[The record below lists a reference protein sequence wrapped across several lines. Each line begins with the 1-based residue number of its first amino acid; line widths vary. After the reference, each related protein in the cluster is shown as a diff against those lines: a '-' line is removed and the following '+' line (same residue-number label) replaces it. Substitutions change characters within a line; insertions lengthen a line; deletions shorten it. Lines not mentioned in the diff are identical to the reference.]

1 MARLIINRIRILKL
15 HIMKTEKLLLRN
27 TYIRKVAGLVL
38 AMLVVSGA
46 AMAQTDSTTVQ
57 SEVQPKV
64 DKPVKNTFESA
75 WIIDNQTVMVPI
87 KGTFQ
92 MDIMHRFGTVNKGYD
107 DFYGLFA
114 PSNIRLGFNY
124 TPIDNLMMGVSIT
137 KQNMAWEGYL
147 KYAILKQTQSNRMPV
162 SVTYFGDIAYDSR
175 DKENFL
181 YNTDRFSFFNQL
193 IIASKITDAFS
204 VQVAPSHTHVNS
216 VYGYFAAPGE
226 VKGEMK
232 HDHFAVAVSGR
243 LKVTESLALIG
254 NYDQPLTQHPTNNPN
269 PNISFGIEASTSA
282 HAFQLFVG
290 NYSSI
295 TPQRNNYYNR
305 NDFRDRQFLI
315 GFNITRL
322 WNW

>member
-1 MARLIINRIRILKL
+1 M
-15 HIMKTEKLLLRN
+15 
-27 TYIRKVAGLVL
+27 L
-38 AMLVVSGA
+38 AMLLISGA
-46 AMAQTDSTTVQ
+46 AVAQEDSTVVQ
-57 SEVQPKV
+57 EVQPKT
-64 DKPVKNTFESA
+64 DKPVKNTFESI
-75 WIIDNQTVMVPI
+75 WLIDNQSVMVPI
-87 KGTFQ
+87 KGTFE

-124 TPIDNLMMGVSIT
+124 TPVNKAMVGISLT
-137 KQNMAWEGYL
+137 KQNMAWEGYF
-147 KYAILKQTQSNRMPV
+147 KYAILKQTQSNRIPV

-175 DKENFL
+175 DRENFI
-181 YNTDRFSFFNQL
+181 YNSDRFSFFNQL
-193 IIASKITDAFS
+193 IIARKITDAFS
-204 VQVAPSHTHVNS
+204 VQVAPNHTHVNS

-243 LKVTESLALIG
+243 LKVTESLALLG

-269 PNISFGIEASTSA
+269 PNVSFGIEASTSA
-282 HAFQLFVG
+282 HAFQLFAG
-290 NYSSI
+290 NFSSI

-305 NDFRDRQFLI
+305 NDFTERQFLI
-315 GFNITRL
+315 GFNITRM

>member
-1 MARLIINRIRILKL
+1 
-15 HIMKTEKLLLRN
+15 MKTAILLLSN
-27 TYIRKVAGLVL
+27 TCLRKVSLALLALLLVGGT
-38 AMLVVSGA
+38 AV
-46 AMAQTDSTTVQ
+46 AQDDSTMVQ
-57 SEVQPKV
+57 TEVQPKL

-92 MDIMHRFGTVNKGYD
+92 MDIMHRFGTVNRGYD

-124 TPIDNLMMGVSIT
+124 TPINNLMVGASLT
-137 KQNMAWEGYL
+137 KQNMTWEGYL
-147 KYAILKQTQSNRMPV
+147 KYAILKQTQSGGMPV
-162 SVTYFGDIAYDSR
+162 SITYFGDIAYDSR
-175 DKENFL
+175 AKDNFI
-181 YNTDRFSFFNQL
+181 YSSDRFSFFNQL
-193 IIASKITDAFS
+193 IIARKVTEAFS
-204 VQVAPSHTHVNS
+204 MQVAPSHTHVNN
-216 VYGYFAAPGE
+216 VYGYFAEPGV
-226 VKGEMK
+226 VKGETK

-269 PNISFGIEASTSA
+269 PNISFGLEVSTSA
-282 HAFQLFVG
+282 HAFQVFAG
-290 NYSSI
+290 NYASI

-305 NDFRDRQFLI
+305 NDFTERQFLI